1 VLSTFA
7 RGIESFAASS
17 FEEIPH
23 CVSAEWW
30 KDFTPRQCSWFPSA
44 FECSLLVA
52 GVGCPKERAEARKC
66 GANLVLA
73 MQAREVINHF
83 LKNQGQIP
91 QVSVEE
97 VPLMALKLGCSTAAS
112 VSSSKPCEVNEQ
124 EMGKFQNLLSTCS
137 EEILQY
143 IDGCEE
149 SNERNAMQA
158 IMTCLENPKEKYEC

>member
-30 KDFTPRQCSWFPSA
+30 KDFTPRQCSWFSSA

-52 GVGCPKERAEARKC
+52 GVECPKERAEARKC

-73 MQAREVINHF
+73 MQAREIINHF
-83 LKNQGQIP
+83 LKDQGQIP
-91 QVSVEE
+91 QMSFEE
-97 VPLMALKLGCSTAAS
+97 VSLMALQFGCSTAAS
-112 VSSSKPCEVNEQ
+112 VSSKPCEVNEQ

-137 EEILQY
+137 EEILEY

-149 SNERNAMQA
+149 SNERNTMQT
-158 IMTCLENPKEKYEC
+158 IMTCLKNPKETYEC